1 MYAACIF
8 DKNMYMYIYI
18 GFFSLSLI
26 QIFIKINILYPF
38 AILRIWRKLGAT
50 RYTPER
56 NLKQDLYDITLAS
69 EANWKWGGG
78 G

>member
-1 MYAACIF
+1 MYAAYIF

-26 QIFIKINILYPF
+26 QIFIKINILYSF
-38 AILRIWRKLGAT
+38 AILRIWRKLDAT

-69 EANWKWGGG
+69 EANWKGGG
-78 G
+78 LD